1 MRWDQR
7 VSAWYA
13 LPFVAVVQSLSHIW
27 LFATPW
33 TAACQTSLS
42 FTVSHSLLKPMP
54 IESVMPPSHLILCHP
69 LSSCPQ
75 SYPASGSFPMVQL
88 FASDGQS
95 TGASAS
101 TSVLPMNIQGWFPLG
116 VTSLISL
123 LSEVLSPPGSS
134 IHGISQARILK
145 WVAISFSRGYSW
157 LRDQTHVS
165 CIGRWILYHWA
176 T

>member
-1 MRWDQR
+1 MGSESKCMTCFPTCCCSVIKSCLTLCNPMDCSMPGFP
-7 VSAWYA
+7 VLHY
-13 LPFVAVVQSLSHIW
+13 LPVCSNWCPLSQW
-27 LFATPW
+27 
-33 TAACQTSLS
+33 
-42 FTVSHSLLKPMP
+42 
-54 IESVMPPSHLILCHP
+54 CHP
-69 LSSCPQ
+69 AISSSVTSFPSCPQ
-75 SYPASGSFPMVQL
+75 SYPASGSFPMIQL

-95 TGASAS
+95 IGASAS

-116 VTSLISL
+116 LTSLIFL
-123 LSEVLSPPGSS
+123 LFKVLSPLGSS

-145 WVAISFSRGYSW
+145 WVAISFSRESSW